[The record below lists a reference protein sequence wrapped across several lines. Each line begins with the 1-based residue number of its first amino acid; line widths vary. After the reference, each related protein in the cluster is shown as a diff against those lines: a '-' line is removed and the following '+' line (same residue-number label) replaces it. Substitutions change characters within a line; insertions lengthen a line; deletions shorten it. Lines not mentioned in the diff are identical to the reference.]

1 MEIMESPTLMS
12 NRFYVVSL
20 DIKGGSGADT
30 ISYTKL
36 HANTM
41 VSNYL
46 QECRLR
52 RVEGEVTLSCVK
64 IENHSEYTEQ
74 EFFDGNVEILGEQL
88 IEKLKISFT

>member
-1 MEIMESPTLMS
+1 MESPKLGS

-36 HANTM
+36 HANTI
-41 VSNYL
+41 VNNYL

-52 RVEGEVTLSCVK
+52 QVEGEITLSCVK
-64 IENHSEYTEQ
+64 VDNHSEYTEQ
-74 EFFDGNVEILGEQL
+74 EFFDGFVEILGEQL

>member
-1 MEIMESPTLMS
+1 MESPTLMS

-30 ISYTKL
+30 ISYTKN
-36 HANTM
+36 HANTI
-41 VSNYL
+41 VNNYL

-52 RVEGEVTLSCVK
+52 QVEGEVTLSCVK

-88 IEKLKISFT
+88 IEKLEISFS

>member
-1 MEIMESPTLMS
+1 MESPTLMS
-12 NRFYVVSL
+12 NRFYLVSL

-30 ISYTKL
+30 ISYSKL
-36 HANTM
+36 HANMM
-41 VSNYL
+41 VNNYL

-52 RVEGEVTLSCVK
+52 QVEGEVTLFRVK

-88 IEKLKISFT
+88 IEKLKISFS

>member
-1 MEIMESPTLMS
+1 MGIMESPTLVS

-30 ISYTKL
+30 ISYSKI
-36 HANTM
+36 HANMM
-41 VSNYL
+41 VNNYL

-52 RVEGEVTLSCVK
+52 QVEGEVTLSCVRVD
-64 IENHSEYTEQ
+64 NHSEYTEQ

-88 IEKLKISFT
+88 IEKLKISFS

>member
-1 MEIMESPTLMS
+1 MESPILLS

-36 HANTM
+36 HANTI
-41 VSNYL
+41 VNNYL

-52 RVEGEVTLSCVK
+52 QVEGEVTLSCVK

-74 EFFDGNVEILGEQL
+74 EFFDGNVEILGEEM
-88 IEKLKISFT
+88 IEKLKISFS

>member
-1 MEIMESPTLMS
+1 MEKPTLLS

-20 DIKGGSGADT
+20 DIKGGSGVDT

-36 HANTM
+36 HANTI
-41 VSNYL
+41 VNNYL

-52 RVEGEVTLSCVK
+52 QVEGEVTLSCVK

-88 IEKLKISFT
+88 IEKLKISFS